1 MTEDNSTGVLVA
13 LIGIVAAFALVFVGR
28 GSASAAPAP
37 GAVSRD
43 EVVDGFQPSQS
54 FFEELRDAASESSG
68 SGSSTDG
75 ADGSDLSS
83 DTAPGSPGFA
93 QAIIE
98 RTGYLPSGFDAAGRI
113 ALNNRTDS
121 GDGSAGFVGL

>member
-1 MTEDNSTGVLVA
+1 MAENNTGVLVA
-13 LIGIVAAFALVFVGR
+13 LIGIGAAFALVFARG
-28 GSASAAPAP
+28 GSASAGP
-37 GAVSRD
+37 GATSRD
-43 EVVDGFQPSQS
+43 EVVSGFQPSES
-54 FFEELRDAASESSG
+54 LLEELRNAAAGSSG
-68 SGSSTDG
+68 SSNGGAGG
-75 ADGSDLSS
+75 ADLNA

-93 QAIIE
+93 QAIVE